1 MLLLSG
7 AIPIRDLPL
16 LFGKI
21 TLTEH
26 GVAVDGQI
34 LDVDRGTPAM
44 MMVTCLVCQE
54 LGLDNPVALVAGDIG
69 TKGGSMKIYEY
80 LIENISQIKVDV
92 LSLHYIMPDMKS
104 NQKLVEKIRSIN
116 KKPVLI
122 ADAGSMYV
130 AKAGGDATDFD
141 VFTPDLGET
150 AFLADEKA
158 DHPMYT
164 RGFIFHLE
172 EDVPELIKRAYATGN
187 AARTMFVKGAVD
199 YICHDGKIVEQISRP
214 NVEALEPVGG
224 TGDTITGLISGL
236 IYGGRLP
243 VEACRIAA
251 RVNRRAGELSYP
263 TPATQIKDIIK
274 FIPTALR
281 EVLQTM
287 EHDTLSIQGLK

>member
-1 MLLLSG
+1 MLLLAG
-7 AIPIRDLPL
+7 AIPIRDMPL
-16 LFGKI
+16 LTGKI
-21 TLTEH
+21 TLAER
-26 GVAVDGQI
+26 GVAVDGQV

-44 MMVTCLVCQE
+44 MMVACTVCQE

-80 LIENISQIKVDV
+80 LIENIGRMKVDV
-92 LSLHYIMPDMKS
+92 LSLHYIMPDLKS
-104 NQKLVEKIRSIN
+104 NHKLVEKIRSIN

-130 AKAGGDATDFD
+130 AKAGGDATHFD

-172 EDVPELIKRAYATGN
+172 DDVPELIKRAYAMGN
-187 AARTMFVKGAVD
+187 AAHTMFVKGVVD
-199 YICHDGKIVEQISRP
+199 YICHDGEILEEISEP

-224 TGDTITGLISGL
+224 TGDMITGLISGL
-236 IYGGRLP
+236 IYAGKP
-243 VEACRIAA
+243 HVEACRIAA
-251 RVNRRAGELSYP
+251 RVNRRAGALSNP
-263 TPATQIKDIIK
+263 TPATQVRDIVK
-274 FIPTALR
+274 YIPQALR
-281 EVLQTM
+281 EVLETM
-287 EHDTLSIQGLK
+287 E

>member
-1 MLLLSG
+1 MLLLAG
-7 AIPIRDLPL
+7 AVPIRDLPL
-16 LFGKI
+16 MVGKI
-21 TLTEH
+21 TLTDR
-26 GVAVDGQI
+26 GVAVDGQV
-34 LDVDRGTPAM
+34 LEVDRGTPAM
-44 MMVTCLVCQE
+44 MMVACTVCQE

-80 LIENISQIKVDV
+80 LIENISQMKVDV
-92 LSLHYIMPDMKS
+92 LSLHYIMPDIKS
-104 NQKLVEKIRSIN
+104 NQKLVEKIRSID

-130 AKAGGDATDFD
+130 AKAGGYATDFD

-172 EDVPELIKRAYATGN
+172 EDVPQLIKRAYAAGN
-187 AARTMFVKGAVD
+187 AAHTMFVKGAVD
-199 YICHDGKIVEQISRP
+199 YICHDGKIVEEISEP

-224 TGDTITGLISGL
+224 TGDTITGLVSGL
-236 IYGGRLP
+236 IYAGKSH

-251 RVNRRAGELSYP
+251 RVNRRAGVLSHP

-274 FIPTALR
+274 HIPQALK
-281 EVLQTM
+281 EVLSN
-287 EHDTLSIQGLK
+287 EEFK